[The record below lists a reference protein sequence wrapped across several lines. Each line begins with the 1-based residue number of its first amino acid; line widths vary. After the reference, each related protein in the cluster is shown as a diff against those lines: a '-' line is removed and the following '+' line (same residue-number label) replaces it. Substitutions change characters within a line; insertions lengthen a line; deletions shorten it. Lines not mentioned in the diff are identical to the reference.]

1 MPAVAVNASPSP
13 ATPVFVFV
21 ADKAVPGATLEVN
34 AVVPAVNVPVTLKFP
49 PTVVLPVNVVLPA
62 TDKSLPAARVTS
74 PPPVTD
80 IPPPVTLIAVLA
92 APLALL
98 NTAVGNPGADE
109 SLFSTLNA
117 V

>member
-1 MPAVAVNASPSP
+1 M
-13 ATPVFVFV
+13 
-21 ADKAVPGATLEVN
+21 
-34 AVVPAVNVPVTLKFP
+34 P

-62 TDKSLPAARVTS
+62 TDKSLPVPRVTS

-80 IPPPVTLIAVLA
+80 IPPPVILIAVLA

-98 NTAVGNPGADE
+98 NNAVGNPGATE
-109 SLFSTLNA
+109 SLFSTLND